1 MRRVS
6 IFCLLVSIG
15 ACSPDGPSVTV
26 AFDWSDGAP
35 TASQLFARARVE
47 TTDGRTL
54 SESQVVAYAPS
65 VELELPSIPIGAE
78 RVIRAELVAEPN
90 LAARALYYGVSDPFE
105 LTADADVT
113 ASVRVAM
120 HGAPSI
126 DCSSGF
132 GGLLVRGAERNV
144 VGREDIELLVPAR
157 GAVSVRRSEGT
168 APTTSTEAIPIAD
181 RVVTSTASP
190 TFTTYAVPWTLT
202 SCERA
207 EVCQR
212 TVFVEAVDAEGYASA
227 VCRAQVELDQL
238 GPTIVDET
246 FSMTITP
253 PPDSLLREVDEAK
266 LGALVRVSVGLSEPL
281 EDREPSLDAV
291 SSAAVLPFTFV
302 QRQGTLVVFELLV
315 DTTHASDTY
324 DLELISSDLFGN
336 VASHVL
342 ERPLT
347 IDKEAPP
354 PAINT
359 PGASMQLHVTP
370 RGSTDTNNVPRLTIA
385 AAPGSFLD
393 TEAIAVRAPG
403 TNQLLG
409 IPFVD
414 ETGGLPETE
423 LVPLDVATVEVLSID
438 AAGNVGDA
446 RIVRD
451 VIRTVRVGED
461 TEVDVRF
468 APQTRTSAWQQL
480 DRLGIPITAAQREGL
495 RALDGSTIESVAQP
509 RWRETRRS
517 KLSPL
522 DRSHL
527 DMVYDPIRGRT
538 VMFGGNGGLANTYRG
553 PTWEWVRDEWRDVS
567 PPTEAPTRWG
577 HAMVFD
583 RKRGRTMMF
592 GGIDNLDIRGDVW
605 EWDGADWIQNAQ
617 AGEMN
622 VLRRYHHGM
631 AYDSAQGRVMACGGW
646 LPIGMETDFAFFD
659 DCWIWDGYAWTP
671 GPTLPEVRW
680 LHDMAYDPIAARFVI
695 FGGRL
700 GYTDYYAPLDDVL
713 YGDDVSWARAAT
725 GLPTMLFPRFVYNPA
740 QSAMYAYGYQYDPN
754 GNPLPNPHDLWRWNE
769 GQAQLDRVTSTVRQ
783 PPMRID
789 QALAVDEEDGA
800 VLLFGGSS
808 GYPDFERFRDTWS
821 LRNDTWYD
829 MTPRATG
836 PTTRSGHALVYDSVR
851 EVTLLFGGFERPGDP
866 DDVLRS
872 DLWAWDGL
880 AWRCLKADALNP
892 ASDACAD
899 GPGGNAPSPRMA
911 VAAAFHEDTASMVI
925 HGGCQNGNN
934 RGECEATAAR
944 LDETW
949 VWDGTAWSQLPG
961 PPPRSDAAMT
971 AMGPGQVL
979 MVGGCDAT
987 TSTEIFARCISRG
1000 DAWLFEGAS
1009 WRAVAQSSTTSHAR
1023 PSLTYVDGVGAVLFG
1038 GCDAISN
1045 LQGGANSRACPTG
1058 TFVLPNADAPA
1069 WIEVSTSTAPA
1080 VRSGAA
1086 FVYDERRQHAV
1097 LFGGEDPANG
1107 RFRDTWFFDGNDW
1120 SHRDTRASPT
1130 PRGHNGRRAVY
1141 DRARER
1147 VVLYGDGDPFG
1158 LNSGVWEYAYDR
1170 EERPAWVM
1178 TLKWNQL
1185 FASLLD
1191 VQSIQI
1197 AAVAGGSGVSDAM
1210 VPEVGARLEAWDAVR
1225 GGWEL
1230 IQQHDQPG
1238 LDTLQLDATDPTA
1251 ANRWFVERDAQLYLR
1266 VTPRGY
1272 DLGPTPAQVSLDYV
1286 EATVRYTLPER

>member
-1 MRRVS
+1 VRRVS
-6 IFCLLVSIG
+6 IFCLLVSIVSVG

-35 TASQLFARARVE
+35 TGSQLFARARVE

-54 SESQVVAYAPS
+54 SESPVVAYAPG
-65 VELELPSIPIGAE
+65 VALQLPSIPIGAE

-90 LAARALYYGVSDPFE
+90 LAARALYYGVSEPFE

-120 HGAPSI
+120 HGAPTI

-132 GGLLVRGAERNV
+132 GGLLVRGAQRNV

-157 GAVSVRRSEGT
+157 DAVSVRRSEGA

-202 SCERA
+202 SCARA

-253 PPDSLLREVDEAK
+253 PPDSLLREVDDAK

-281 EDREPSLDAV
+281 EDTAPSLDAV
-291 SSAAVLPFTFV
+291 SASAVIPFTFV

-324 DLELISSDLFGN
+324 DLELMSSDLFGN
-336 VASHVL
+336 IASHVL
-342 ERPLT
+342 ESPLT

-354 PAINT
+354 PVINT

-370 RGSTDTNNVPRLTIA
+370 RGSTATNSVPRLTITA
-385 AAPGSFLD
+385 SPGSFLD
-393 TEAIAVRAPG
+393 TQAIAVRAPG

-414 ETGGLPETE
+414 ETRGLPETE

-438 AAGNVGDA
+438 AAGNVGDP

-451 VIRTVRVGED
+451 VLRTVRVADD
-461 TEVDVRF
+461 TEVDVRY

-480 DRLGIPITAAQREGL
+480 DRLGIPITATQREGL
-495 RALDGSTIESVAQP
+495 RAMDGSTIESVAQP

-605 EWDGADWIQNAQ
+605 EWDGADWIENAQ

-622 VLRRYHHGM
+622 VLRRYHSGI
-631 AYDSAQGRVMACGGW
+631 AYDSTLGRVMVCGGW
-646 LPIGMETDFAFFD
+646 LPVGTQPLIYD
-659 DCWIWDGYAWTP
+659 DCWYWDGYAWTP
-671 GPTLPEVRW
+671 GPTLPDQRW
-680 LHDMAYDPIAARFVI
+680 LHDMAYDPVHARFVI
-695 FGGRL
+695 FGGR
-700 GYTDYYAPLDDVL
+700 DESYAFLRDVL
-713 YGDDVSWARAAT
+713 YNDGVGWTVAAT
-725 GLPTMLFPRFVYNPA
+725 EQPTMFVPRFVWEPVS
-740 QSAMYAYGYQYDPN
+740 SALYAYGFELMPS
-754 GNPLPNPHDLWRWNE
+754 GNPHPNPQDLWRWDDT
-769 GQAQLDRVTSTVRQ
+769 QAQLEPVTSSPGR
-783 PPMRID
+783 PPLRID
-789 QALAVDEEDGA
+789 QAVAVDEEDGTI
-800 VLLFGGSS
+800 LLFGGSTD
-808 GYPDFERFRDTWS
+808 YPDYEGYLDTWA
-821 LRNDTWYD
+821 LKDGTWYD
-829 MTPRATG
+829 ATPRLTG
-836 PTTRSGHALVYDSVR
+836 PSTRSGHALVYDSVR
-851 EVTLLFGGFERPGDP
+851 QVTLLFGGFERPG
-866 DDVLRS
+866 VLRA
-872 DLWAWDGL
+872 DLWAWDGFS
-880 AWRCLKADALNP
+880 WRCLKADALSP
-892 ASDACAD
+892 VSDACAD
-899 GPGGNAPSPRMA
+899 GAGGNAPTPRMA
-911 VAAAFHEDTASMVI
+911 VAAAFHANTGSMVV
-925 HGGCQNGNN
+925 HGGCEVGNN
-934 RGECEATAAR
+934 RGECVANAAR

-971 AMGPGQVL
+971 AMGPGQL
-979 MVGGCDAT
+979 LLVGGCDAT
-987 TSTEIFARCISRG
+987 TSPDFFARCISLG

-1009 WRAVAQSSTTSHAR
+1009 WRPVAQSSTTSHAR

-1038 GCDAISN
+1038 GCDAVSN
-1045 LQGGANSRACPTG
+1045 LQGGANPRACPTG

-1086 FVYDERRQHAV
+1086 FVYDARRQHAV

-1120 SHRDTRASPT
+1120 SRRVTRASPT
-1130 PRGHNGRRAVY
+1130 PPGNNGRRAVY

-1178 TLKWNQL
+1178 TLRWNQL

-1191 VQSIQI
+1191 VQSVQI

-1210 VPEVGARLEAWDAVR
+1210 VPQVGAQLEAWDAVR
-1225 GGWEL
+1225 GAWEL
-1230 IQQHDQPG
+1230 IEQHDQPR
-1238 LDTLQLDATDPTA
+1238 LDTLQLDAADPTA

-1286 EATVRYTLPER
+1286 EATVRYTLPEAPLVP